1 MSDVVTLALDGEAIL
16 LKNILVTLT
25 MQIQDKDQSGQ
36 ASSTSKSEQGTK
48 GKELRVSGLIHYTN
62 PAMLTRIYSLAEAK
76 NSDGSKKRYRVAHSL
91 AQAVKFREATFTS
104 GVDAAE
110 QTDKMAWLVNFT
122 LAEYSSVAERK
133 AQQASQGG
141 KNATIQTAGG
151 TSTAGAADGET
162 AESRSW
168 FESVLQ
174 KVDNA
179 IGPAGG
185 SA

>member
-16 LKNILVTLT
+16 LSNILITLS
-25 MQIQDKDQSGQ
+25 MAIQDKDQSGQ

-48 GKELRVSGLIHYTN
+48 GKELRVSGLIPYTN

-76 NSDGSKKRYRVAHSL
+76 NGDGSKKRYRVAHSL
-91 AQAVKFREATFTS
+91 AQAVKFREAIFTT
-104 GVDAAE
+104 GVDAVE
-110 QTDKMAWLVNFT
+110 QTNAMAWLVNFT

-133 AQQASQGG
+133 AQQASKGG

-151 TSTAGAADGET
+151 TATAGAADGET

-185 SA
+185 NT

>member
-1 MSDVVTLALDGEAIL
+1 MADVVTLALDGEAIL
-16 LKNILVTLT
+16 LNNILVTLS
-25 MQIQDKDQSGQ
+25 MSIQDKDQSGQ

-48 GKELRVSGLIHYTN
+48 GKELRVSGLIKYTN

-76 NSDGSKKRYRVAHSL
+76 NGDGSKKRYRVAHSL

-104 GVDAAE
+104 GVDAVE
-110 QTDKMAWLVNFT
+110 QTNAMAWLVNFT

-133 AQQASQGG
+133 AQQASEGG

-151 TSTAGAADGET
+151 TASASDGET

-185 SA
+185 DA

>member
-1 MSDVVTLALDGEAIL
+1 MADIVMLALDGEAIL

-25 MQIQDKDQSGQ
+25 MPIQDKDQSGQ
-36 ASSTSKSEQGTK
+36 ASSTNKSEQGTK
-48 GKELRVSGLIHYTN
+48 GKELRVSGLIRYTDA
-62 PAMLTRIYSLAEAK
+62 AMLTRIYSLAEAK
-76 NSDGSKKRYRVAHSL
+76 NADGSKKRYRVAHSL
-91 AQAVKFREATFTS
+91 VQAVKFREATFAS

-110 QTDKMAWLVNFT
+110 QTNAMAWLVNFT
-122 LAEYSSVAERK
+122 LTEFSSVAERK
-133 AQQASQGG
+133 AQQASKGG

-151 TSTAGAADGET
+151 TAPASEGET

-174 KVDNA
+174 KIDNT

>member
-1 MSDVVTLALDGEAIL
+1 
-16 LKNILVTLT
+16 
-25 MQIQDKDQSGQ
+25 
-36 ASSTSKSEQGTK
+36 
-48 GKELRVSGLIHYTN
+48 
-62 PAMLTRIYSLAEAK
+62 MLTRIYSLAEAK
-76 NSDGSKKRYRVAHSL
+76 NADGSKKRYRVAHSL

-110 QTDKMAWLVNFT
+110 QTNAMAWLVNFT
-122 LAEYSSVAERK
+122 LTEFSSVAERK
-133 AQQASQGG
+133 AQQASKGG

-151 TSTAGAADGET
+151 TATALEGET

-174 KVDNA
+174 KIDNT